1 MNQWALENQFREQIL
16 SSYIEEVPFQNRENK
31 TNFRCVT
38 IAHK

>member
-16 SSYIEEVPFQNRENK
+16 SSYIEEVSFQNENK